1 MAWVE
6 VVEREIVK
14 IPPLAHDMSTKVLVE
29 TVQKLRSTRIDFLLF
44 IDSHVQVG
52 Q

>member
-29 TVQKLRSTRIDFLLF
+29 TVQKLSTRIDFLLF